1 MARSIYQIQALAD
14 IAREYLTTVYGEYL
28 ILTSSS
34 NYDLAGLE
42 KALETGKYEAKF
54 RLFVLHPDETINYE
68 IPQSDII
75 LGSGNYNENYQN
87 GQRRNLNINLVNKE
101 GKYTPSINT
110 IWVQNKF
117 RFDIGISFGG
127 ETYWFPRGIFIMGNP
142 SSTHQDSDKQV
153 TLTLED
159 KFSLLEGKMGTLE
172 TTYEIPAG
180 TPIKEA
186 IEGILTIDTGAGYPL
201 DLKPIIYDHNFDG
214 IVTPYT
220 LTKDPGSNFGE
231 MILELADMLGA
242 ECFYNDV
249 GNLCFIDINETIQD
263 ANKPIIWHYS
273 DEKKEFLDSSTSYD
287 FSNVVNEVHVVGDN
301 INGKICSAV
310 ASNNDA
316 ASPICIK
323 RIGRHIEYI
332 NDAAIYTDQLAQ
344 DRANYELRC
353 KSIVNTSVSISTT
366 FNPLIFVDNIITIED
381 SFYNF
386 KRERFIIQSISYNIG
401 TDNKM
406 SITLS
411 NLTNANAVED
421 DKNRYLSDNAHN
433 FITTAYGEFMLVGG
447 RN

>member
-14 IAREYLTTVYGEYL
+14 IAREYLKTVYGEYL

-34 NYDLAGLE
+34 NYDLDGLE

-68 IPQSDII
+68 IPQEDII

-87 GQRRNLNINLVNKE
+87 GQRRNLNINLVNKN

-110 IWVQNKF
+110 IWVHNKF

-159 KFSLLEGKMGTLE
+159 KFALLEGKMGTLE

-180 TPIKEA
+180 TLIKDA

-201 DLKPIIYDHNFDG
+201 DLKPILYDHNFDG

-220 LTKDPGSNFGE
+220 ITKDPGSNFGE

-242 ECFYNDV
+242 ECFYNDI

-263 ANKPIIWHYS
+263 PNKPIIWHYS

-287 FSNVVNEVHVVGDN
+287 FGNIVNEVHVVGDN
-301 INGKICSAV
+301 VNGKIFSAV
-310 ASNNDA
+310 ASNNDPV
-316 ASPICIK
+316 SPICIK

-332 NDAAIYTDQLAQ
+332 NDAAIYSDKLAQ
-344 DRANYELRC
+344 DRADYELRC
-353 KSIVNTSVSISTT
+353 KSIINTSVSISTT

-386 KRERFIIQSISYNIG
+386 KRERFVIQSISYNIG
-401 TDNKM
+401 VDNKM

-411 NLTNANAVED
+411 NVTNANAVD
-421 DKNRYLSDNAHN
+421 DTQNRYLADNAHN

-447 RN
+447 R

>member
-14 IAREYLTTVYGEYL
+14 IAREYLKTVYGEYL

-34 NYDLAGLE
+34 NYDLDGLE

-68 IPQSDII
+68 IPQEDII

-87 GQRRNLNINLVNKE
+87 GQRRNLNINLVNKS

-110 IWVQNKF
+110 IWVHNKF

-127 ETYWFPRGIFIMGNP
+127 ETYWFPRGIFVMGNP
-142 SSTHQDSDKQV
+142 SSMHQDSDKQV

-159 KFSLLEGKMGTLE
+159 KFALLEGKMGTLE

-180 TPIKEA
+180 TLIKDA

-201 DLKPIIYDHNFDG
+201 DLKPILYDHNFDG

-220 LTKDPGSNFGE
+220 ITKDPGSNFGE

-242 ECFYNDV
+242 ECFYNDI

-263 ANKPIIWHYS
+263 PNKPIIWHYS

-287 FSNVVNEVHVVGDN
+287 FGNVVNEVHVVGDN
-301 INGKICSAV
+301 VNGKIYSAV
-310 ASNNDA
+310 ASNNDP

-332 NDAAIYTDQLAQ
+332 NDAAIYSDKLAQ
-344 DRANYELRC
+344 DRADYELRC
-353 KSIVNTSVSISTT
+353 KSIINTSVSISTT

-386 KRERFIIQSISYNIG
+386 KRERFVIQSISYNIG
-401 TDNKM
+401 VDNKM

-411 NLTNANAVED
+411 NLTNANAVD
-421 DKNRYLSDNAHN
+421 DIQNRYLSENAHN

-447 RN
+447 R

>member
-14 IAREYLTTVYGEYL
+14 IAREYLKTVYGEYL

-34 NYDLAGLE
+34 NYDLDGLE

-68 IPQSDII
+68 ILQEDII
-75 LGSGNYNENYQN
+75 LGSDNYNENYQN
-87 GQRRNLNINLVNKE
+87 GQRRNLNINLVNKN

-110 IWVQNKF
+110 IWVHNKF

-159 KFSLLEGKMGTLE
+159 KFALLEGKMGTLE

-180 TPIKEA
+180 TLIKDA

-201 DLKPIIYDHNFDG
+201 DLKPILYDHNFDG

-220 LTKDPGSNFGE
+220 ITKDPGSNFGE

-242 ECFYNDV
+242 ECFYNDI

-263 ANKPIIWHYS
+263 PNKPIIWHYS

-287 FSNVVNEVHVVGDN
+287 FGNIVNEVHVVGDN
-301 INGKICSAV
+301 VNGKIFSAV
-310 ASNNDA
+310 ASNNDP

-332 NDAAIYTDQLAQ
+332 NDAAIYSDKLAQ
-344 DRANYELRC
+344 DRADYELRC
-353 KSIVNTSVSISTT
+353 KSIINTSVSISTT

-386 KRERFIIQSISYNIG
+386 KRERFVIQSISYNIG
-401 TDNKM
+401 VDNKM

-411 NLTNANAVED
+411 NVTNANAVD
-421 DKNRYLSDNAHN
+421 DTQNRYLADNAHN

-447 RN
+447 R

>member
-159 KFSLLEGKMGTLE
+159 KFALLEGKMGTLE

-180 TPIKEA
+180 TLIKDA
-186 IEGILTIDTGAGYPL
+186 IESILTIDTGAGYPL
-201 DLKPIIYDHNFDG
+201 DLKPILYDHNFDG

-220 LTKDPGSNFGE
+220 ITKDPGSNFGE
-231 MILELADMLGA
+231 MILELANMLGA
-242 ECFYNDV
+242 ECFYNDI

-263 ANKPIIWHYS
+263 LNKPIIWHYS

-287 FSNVVNEVHVVGDN
+287 FGNVVNEVHVVGDN
-301 INGKICSAV
+301 VNGKIFSAI
-310 ASNNDA
+310 ASNNDP

-332 NDAAIYTDQLAQ
+332 NDSAIYSDKLAQ

-386 KRERFIIQSISYNIG
+386 KRERFVIQSISYNIG
-401 TDNKM
+401 VDNKM

-411 NLTNANAVED
+411 NITNANAVD
-421 DKNRYLSDNAHN
+421 DTQNRYLADNAHN

-447 RN
+447 R